1 MMSDRR
7 FGNPDE
13 PEDARERIER
23 IKRGGQQPQPQ
34 PDRELEYYPESEP
47 QTQQSAPGMSRGGRV
62 PAVEPARPAPAPE
75 PKPAPG
81 RGTQAI
87 LFIGA
92 VVGIG
97 VIVVLALVLLSG
109 VLTGGGITLPFGA
122 TDTPTPTATFT
133 PTATPTETPT
143 PTPTPP
149 PPRLSLPPLTCI
161 FQSGVGCFDY
171 CQAAENAQE
180 CQAAKDFVAAQ
191 GADPDAWFTCLSPGP
206 GANVGNPQEC
216 LVQAWY
222 AAQQP

>member
-7 FGNPDE
+7 FGDPNE
-13 PEDARERIER
+13 PEEARERIER
-23 IKRGGQQPQPQ
+23 IKRGGQQQPQ
-34 PDRELEYYPESEP
+34 PTPEPDYYPEPGPSQP
-47 QTQQSAPGMSRGGRV
+47 TPPGMSRVGRV
-62 PAVEPARPAPAPE
+62 PAAEPPGPAPAPE

-87 LFIGA
+87 MFIAG

-97 VIVVLALVLLSG
+97 IIVVLALVLLSG
-109 VLTGGGITLPFGA
+109 VLTGGGPALPFGA

-133 PTATPTETPT
+133 PTPTPTETPT

-161 FQSGVGCFDY
+161 FQSGTGCFDY